1 MYPALVARIG
11 MLTSKFE
18 ILCASQSFFFLR
30 QDLNRLLLTVELS
43 SDSDQE
49 YTFKLNQVSSVS
61 YSWRLEPLQEQ
72 RKGIEILE
80 TQNS

>member
-1 MYPALVARIG
+1 MSLDH
-11 MLTSKFE
+11 
-18 ILCASQSFFFLR
+18 FFFR

-49 YTFKLNQVSSVS
+49 HTFKLNQVSSVS

-72 RKGIEILE
+72 REGIDSLI
-80 TQNS
+80 TQYIYI